1 MQLVLDIL
9 AIIALAIG
17 LFFMLV
23 GGIGVV
29 RLPDTYHRLHAASK
43 CSTLGLL
50 GLVVAAMLHVGTLA
64 VVTKSI
70 AVIAF
75 AFVAVPVG
83 SHLLAKAAHRD
94 KAPLWEGTLSDEL
107 ADCEDEGACNAD
119 LGGAGETDEP
129 GEPASKKKRKSSAA

>member
-9 AIIALAIG
+9 AICSLVVG

-23 GGIGVV
+23 GAVGIV

-50 GLVVAAMLHVGTLA
+50 GLVGAAMLHVGTLA

-70 AVIAF
+70 AVVAF

-94 KAPLWEGTLSDEL
+94 KAPLWKGTLSDEL
-107 ADCEDEGACNAD
+107 ADCDEDGACNAD
-119 LGGAGETDEP
+119 HGDAGEPDA
-129 GEPASKKKRKSSAA
+129 PASKKKRKSSAA

>member
-9 AIIALAIG
+9 AIASLAMG

-23 GGIGVV
+23 GAVGVV
-29 RLPDTYHRLHAASK
+29 RLPDVYHRLHAASK

-75 AFVAVPVG
+75 AFVAVPIG
-83 SHLLAKAAHRD
+83 SHLLSKAAHRD
-94 KAPLWEGTLSDEL
+94 KAPQWKGTLSDEL
-107 ADCEDEGACNAD
+107 ANCEEDGACNAD
-119 LGGAGETDEP
+119 FDAEP
-129 GEPASKKKRKSSAA
+129 ADSPASKKKRKHSAA